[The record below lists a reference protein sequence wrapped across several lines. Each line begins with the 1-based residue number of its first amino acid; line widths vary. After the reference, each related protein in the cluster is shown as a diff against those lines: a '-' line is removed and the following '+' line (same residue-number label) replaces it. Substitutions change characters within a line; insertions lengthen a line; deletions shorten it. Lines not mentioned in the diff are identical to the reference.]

1 MEPGLAMRPRGKAR
15 LRTDGAVT
23 AARPLVRSTPRS
35 GVFFPL
41 VVLVAVL
48 PGLYALNSWDLT
60 PPGPWWG
67 LRGLAVLDGWVLD
80 QVPASSTIGPA
91 TEARAFRT
99 VAFQPPLY
107 AWLEAIGLALSADRE
122 PCAQRFEARP
132 QRIELPCI
140 RAAEARHLPV
150 GIGLLDDQSLVRELV
165 KGRPDRRAGE
175 TQLLR
180 QSDFG

>member
-1 MEPGLAMRPRGKAR
+1 MRVRADPRKAGRRMKPRLAARPRNEGWGR
-15 LRTDGAVT
+15 VEGPITS
-23 AARPLVRSTPRS
+23 ARPLVRPAPRS
-35 GVFFPL
+35 GMFFPL

-80 QVPASSTIGPA
+80 QVLASSTIGPE

-107 AWLEAIGLALSADRE
+107 AWLEAIGLAL
-122 PCAQRFEARP
+122 
-132 QRIELPCI
+132 
-140 RAAEARHLPV
+140 
-150 GIGLLDDQSLVRELV
+150 
-165 KGRPDRRAGE
+165 
-175 TQLLR
+175 
-180 QSDFG
+180 